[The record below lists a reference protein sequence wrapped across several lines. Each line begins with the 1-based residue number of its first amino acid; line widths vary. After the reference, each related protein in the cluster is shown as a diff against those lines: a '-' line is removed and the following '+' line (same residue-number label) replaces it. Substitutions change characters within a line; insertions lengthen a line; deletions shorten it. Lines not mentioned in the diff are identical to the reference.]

1 MADIQSTNDLINA
14 AWYQSIIQKAS
25 ITSVAGFHYSLLTS
39 VGMPAAGSVPATG
52 AGTSCTNTTAGS
64 LQVPSALSAGE
75 NLFLGQVSLGMQT
88 VGTLILYD
96 RLWHT
101 SGLNGTLTTA
111 QTVGTGSLPRYATG
125 DRVELWLEWY
135 TATGATI
142 TNVTASFTNQAGTS
156 GLTTTSLALPASVP
170 ANRMYQ
176 LPLPSG
182 STGVRSCESVT
193 LSASTATAGN
203 FGVTLL
209 RRLAVIPV
217 QIAGAGQNFDFFQLG
232 KLNLASSTATLPS
245 LWFMIVPSTTT
256 TGLISGQVSTLV
268 H

>member
-1 MADIQSTNDLINA
+1 MADIQSTNDLVSA
-14 AWYQSIIQKAS
+14 AWYQSTVQKAS

-39 VGMPAAGSVPATG
+39 VGFPIAGSVPATG
-52 AGTSCTNTTAGS
+52 AGAAATNTTAGS
-64 LQVPSALSAGE
+64 LKVPSALGAGE

-88 VGTLILYD
+88 IGTLILYD

-111 QTVGTGSLPRYATG
+111 QTVGTGTLPRYATG
-125 DRVELWLEWY
+125 DGVELWLEWY
-135 TATGATI
+135 TATGSTV
-142 TNVTASFTNQAGTS
+142 TNVTASFTRQDGTAGQ
-156 GLTTTSLALPASVP
+156 TTTSLALPASVP

-182 STGVRSCESVT
+182 STGVRSVESVT
-193 LSASTATAGN
+193 LSASTLTAGN

-209 RRLAVIPV
+209 KRLAVIPI
-217 QIAGAGQNFDFFQLG
+217 QIAGTGQTLDFFQLG

-245 LWFMIVPSTTT
+245 LWFMILPSTTT
-256 TGLISGQVSTLV
+256 TGVISGQISTLV
-268 H
+268 K